1 MFVGYEEYV
10 AVAICLFCTW
20 LGYNHGR
27 RNGIEIAVNG
37 MVNPNLIKVLE
48 NGDIVAGPNL
58 NNKRIMD
65 KNQPRKE
72 LKVIKTHP
80 SL

>member
-1 MFVGYEEYV
+1 MFVGYEGYV

-27 RNGIEIAVNG
+27 KNGIEIAVNG

-48 NGDIVAGPNL
+48 NGDIVAGS
-58 NNKRIMD
+58 
-65 KNQPRKE
+65 
-72 LKVIKTHP
+72 TT
-80 SL
+80 